1 MSNNL
6 ERKNKMTPLER
17 LTKFRDALAD
27 LCEKYDITLNTETG
41 DRIGA
46 YPSESALECVFDF
59 APFASPNEIRTTEI
73 Q

>member
-1 MSNNL
+1 M
-6 ERKNKMTPLER
+6 
-17 LTKFRDALAD
+17 
-27 LCEKYDITLNTETG
+27 NTETG

-59 APFASPNEIRTTEI
+59 APFASPKEIRTTEI

>member
-1 MSNNL
+1 
-6 ERKNKMTPLER
+6 MTPLER
-17 LTKFRDALAD
+17 LTKFRDSLAD
-27 LCEKYDITLNTETG
+27 LCEKYDVTMNTETG

-59 APFASPNEIRTTEI
+59 APFASPNEIRTTPI

>member
-1 MSNNL
+1 
-6 ERKNKMTPLER
+6 MTPLER

-27 LCEKYDITLNTETG
+27 LCEKYDVTLNTETG

-46 YPSESALECVFDF
+46 NPAESALECVLDF
-59 APFASPNEIRTTEI
+59 APNASPKEIREAPI

>member
-1 MSNNL
+1 
-6 ERKNKMTPLER
+6 MTPLER

-27 LCEKYDITLNTETG
+27 LCEKYDVTLNTETG

-46 YPSESALECVFDF
+46 NPAESALECVLDF
-59 APFASPNEIRTTEI
+59 APNASPNEIRTTEI

>member
-1 MSNNL
+1 
-6 ERKNKMTPLER
+6 MTPLER

-46 YPSESALECVFDF
+46 NPAESALECVLDF
-59 APFASPNEIRTTEI
+59 APNASPKEIRTTEI